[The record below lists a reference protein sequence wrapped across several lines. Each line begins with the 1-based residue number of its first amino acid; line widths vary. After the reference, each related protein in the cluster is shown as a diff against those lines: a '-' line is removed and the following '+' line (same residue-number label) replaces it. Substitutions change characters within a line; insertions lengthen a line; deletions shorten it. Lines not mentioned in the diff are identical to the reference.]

1 MQVFSRKVY
10 SLNDFLI
17 DFNGV
22 ITGVAA
28 ILAVAGAIFSYFLFS
43 VEWVELSYYV
53 KTKDNSIFDSNENHS
68 DKRIKQ
74 YYHTKN
80 SLDFSD
86 EE

>member
-1 MQVFSRKVY
+1 MHDF
-10 SLNDFLI
+10 LNDF
-17 DFNGV
+17 
-22 ITGVAA
+22 TGFMTGIAA
-28 ILAVAGAIFSYFLFS
+28 INFVVRAAFSYFFFS
-43 VEWVELSYYV
+43 VEWIELSYYV